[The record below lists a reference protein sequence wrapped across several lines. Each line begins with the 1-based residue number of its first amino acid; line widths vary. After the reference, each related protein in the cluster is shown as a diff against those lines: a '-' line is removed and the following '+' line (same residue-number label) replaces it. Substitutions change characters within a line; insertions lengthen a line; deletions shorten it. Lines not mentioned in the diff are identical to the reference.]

1 MSKKRYK
8 LTNDL
13 LFKAVF
19 GRDEE
24 PSKQLLMHLLNALLE
39 RKGTEKITAIEHKN
53 PFSIREKEDEKEVI
67 FDIKVK
73 LMNGQY
79 VDIEMQVNAGKIYRK
94 RSLFYW
100 SKLHSEQEMR
110 GNDYVEV
117 HKSICINIVDS
128 LCIYESEKN
137 HNVFKVLEVNEH
149 FLLDDDLEI
158 HYFQL
163 PKIHD
168 IIMTDEGY
176 KSWMFFIKN
185 LGDQEQ
191 DEMINELVEREDVF
205 KMAYEEYSKISADD
219 LVRERIEAHEKYLM
233 DQRTRERIAHE
244 EGIEQGVNKT
254 KIEMVQK
261 ALEKGLS
268 IEDIADLTGLS
279 VEEIKQIGHAH
290 T

>member
-1 MSKKRYK
+1 
-8 LTNDL
+8 
-13 LFKAVF
+13 
-19 GRDEE
+19 
-24 PSKQLLMHLLNALLE
+24 
-39 RKGTEKITAIEHKN
+39 
-53 PFSIREKEDEKEVI
+53 
-67 FDIKVK
+67 
-73 LMNGQY
+73 
-79 VDIEMQVNAGKIYRK
+79 
-94 RSLFYW
+94 
-100 SKLHSEQEMR
+100 MR

-128 LCIYESEKN
+128 LCIYESEKK
-137 HNVFKVLEVNEH
+137 HNIFKVLEVNEH

-168 IIMTDEGY
+168 IIVTDEGY
-176 KSWMFFIKN
+176 KSWMFLIKN

-244 EGIEQGVNKT
+244 EGMERGIEQGVNKT
-254 KIEMVQK
+254 KIEMAQK

-279 VEEIKQIGHAH
+279 VEEIEQIGHAH